1 MLVLARKR
9 GETAGV
15 LHVTGRDVDEDEYR
29 LAGFP
34 FWELDGGTPETARQT
49 ARQDAERHRLG
60 DRSTA
65 ILDFAQAHGQITTAQ
80 AAEILGVSSDQ
91 ASAYLSR
98 QVQAGR
104 LNRSGRGL
112 FVSCVGSVGTIEG
125 VSEIPN
131 RPQQPNRGSRMRENG
146 AIIYDWDKL
155 WRMSQNAG

>member
-104 LNRSGRGL
+104 LNPIWP
-112 FVSCVGSVGTIEG
+112 GSVRVLCWECRDRWECRRFPTD
-125 VSEIPN
+125 PTD
-131 RPQQPNRGSRMRENG
+131 PTNRGYEG
-146 AIIYDWDKL
+146 
-155 WRMSQNAG
+155 